1 MRFVELSNPHGFAT
15 DITIL
20 GLWSNGDVQ
29 VELDNARQIPYA
41 MDLVREAFAGRQPGG
56 GGGPPG
62 RWAGVVMPAAGWVV
76 GPGAAS
82 IDT

>member
-20 GLWSNGDVQ
+20 GLWGNGDVQ

-56 GGGPPG
+56 GGPPG